1 MSIFKSP
8 EAHKAMT
15 AWHEKFRA
23 RLGVPTESRTISTQ
37 LGETH
42 LLICGPESATPLVL
56 LHGAMASSAHALGEI
71 LPLTDQFRIY
81 AIDVIGQSPLSE
93 DTRPNPNT
101 DDYGHWL
108 KECLDVLGL
117 DKVCLLGVSWGGGVA
132 LRFASLYPE
141 RLVALSLIVP
151 AGLVAGS
158 AKDGFLKMGFPLMRY
173 QLFPTTANRDA
184 LLKNL
189 FTEPDPTWGEY
200 LGEAFRSYKFDFNAP
215 RLLRDDELSKLTAP
229 VQVIAAENDISFP
242 GEALLA
248 RARIL
253 FPNLRSAVLLSGAK
267 HTPSFSSEA
276 RCALAKT
283 ISGFLLHAE
292 AG

>member
-15 AWHEKFRA
+15 AWHQKFRA
-23 RLGVPTESRTISTQ
+23 GLGISTESRTISTK

-42 LLICGPESATPLVL
+42 LLICGPESAPPLVL
-56 LHGAMASSAHALGEI
+56 LHGAMASSAHALGEV
-71 LPLTDQFRIY
+71 LPLADQFRIY
-81 AIDVIGQSPLSE
+81 AIDVVGQSPLSA
-93 DTRPNPNT
+93 DTRPDPNT
-101 DDYGHWL
+101 EAYGHWVA
-108 KECLDVLGL
+108 ECLDTLGL
-117 DKVCLLGVSWGGGVA
+117 DKVRLLGVSWGGGIA
-132 LRFASLYPE
+132 LRFASLYPK
-141 RLVALSLIVP
+141 RLLALSLIVP

-173 QLFPTTANRDA
+173 QLFPTPANRDA

-189 FTEPDPTWGEY
+189 FTEPDPVWGEY

-215 RLLRDDELSKLTAP
+215 RLLKDDELSKLTAP
-229 VQVIAAENDISFP
+229 VQVIAAENDVSFP
-242 GEALLA
+242 GETLLA
-248 RARIL
+248 RARTI
-253 FPNLRSAVLLSGAK
+253 FPNLRSAVLLPGAK

-283 ISGFLLHAE
+283 ISNFLVLAE